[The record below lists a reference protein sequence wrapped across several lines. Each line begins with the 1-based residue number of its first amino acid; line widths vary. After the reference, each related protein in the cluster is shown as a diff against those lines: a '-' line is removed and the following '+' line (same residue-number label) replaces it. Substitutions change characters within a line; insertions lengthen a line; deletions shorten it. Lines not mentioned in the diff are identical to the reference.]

1 PWDPFQAQDIK
12 FGAYCLSNLGWFG
25 GVSGNHSIFKLV
37 VFHGVP
43 GSGVT
48 VAGPLGGVGEGV
60 ARSPLKWMCRGLQ
73 LGLATTWKEGFNK
86 YYFSWYLRNKWSVL
100 WWRRRT
106 VGHEYSAGLLLWYIV
121 HCISGPGG
129 WVVLSTALVLHRSF

>member
-1 PWDPFQAQDIK
+1 MAQGGQNSFGCWQHKKKKTSCDFPWDPFQAQDIK

-60 ARSPLKWMCRGLQ
+60 ARSP
-73 LGLATTWKEGFNK
+73 
-86 YYFSWYLRNKWSVL
+86 
-100 WWRRRT
+100 
-106 VGHEYSAGLLLWYIV
+106 
-121 HCISGPGG
+121 
-129 WVVLSTALVLHRSF
+129 